1 MIFLLLTLK
10 TRSHSA
16 VTSMDA
22 SHLYSRRPGHKDS
35 FSMSDYQWG
44 AREKFECLGQ
54 TAVTLR
60 CRRPCPFGRMIIT
73 GRPRRTC
80 LSAIRLRG
88 FSVRYRLGP
97 TRNEDRRANLV
108 AVRTPACRRSL
119 RGSKR
124 RSWGTTGSSGAG
136 CIHKMSSP
144 ILRHNGK
151 VLWRVVLAF
160 SRGGRCCLHRLPP
173 TSSICDN
180 RSAGSS

>member
-1 MIFLLLTLK
+1 M
-10 TRSHSA
+10 A
-16 VTSMDA
+16 A
-22 SHLYSRRPGHKDS
+22 SHLYSRRPDHKDS
-35 FSMSDYQWG
+35 FSRSDYQWV

-60 CRRPCPFGRMIIT
+60 CSRPWPFGRMIIT

-108 AVRTPACRRSL
+108 AVRTLPRGGRYAGRNAGVDARPVRAAPAAFARCL
-119 RGSKR
+119 
-124 RSWGTTGSSGAG
+124 
-136 CIHKMSSP
+136 
-144 ILRHNGK
+144 GK

-160 SRGGRCCLHRLPP
+160 LQGGRRRLHRLPP